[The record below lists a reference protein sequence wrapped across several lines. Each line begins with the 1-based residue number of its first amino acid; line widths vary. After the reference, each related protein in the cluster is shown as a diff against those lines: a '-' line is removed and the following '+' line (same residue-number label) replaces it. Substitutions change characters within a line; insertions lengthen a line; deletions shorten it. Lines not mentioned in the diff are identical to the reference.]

1 MLSRVSLALLENP
14 VEGRRGMTMNKAP
27 ELLKGSIDLHVHS
40 GPGLIPRSVDHVEA
54 ARQCIE
60 AGMKGLILKDHHFMT
75 CNQVYFFKKY
85 IFKDSP
91 LEIFGGLALNNP
103 LGGVN
108 PFAVATAIGYGA
120 KIIWMPT
127 LSAKNHIEYHKKEE
141 TFFSGHQRKDIEE
154 TPLTVLDGEGK
165 LLPQV
170 SRICELIAKADIILA
185 TGHLHISEI
194 RLLVEE
200 ALRKGVK
207 KILVNH
213 PEFLINASIEDMID
227 FAGKGAFIEH
237 SYTLTLSKKLT
248 KEYLVEM
255 IRKVGAEHTILASD
269 LGQTGRVTPVEGLR
283 NCIEE
288 MLEMGIKDEEIDLM
302 LRKNPAKLLNLA

>member
-1 MLSRVSLALLENP
+1 
-14 VEGRRGMTMNKAP
+14 MNKIS
-27 ELLKGSIDLHVHS
+27 ELLKGAIDLHVHS

-54 ARQCIE
+54 TRQCIE
-60 AGMKGLILKDHHFMT
+60 SGMRGLILKDHHFMT

-91 LEIFGGLALNNP
+91 LGIFGGLALNNP

-141 TFFSGHQRKDIEE
+141 SFFSGHQKKDLEE
-154 TPLTVLDGEGK
+154 TPLTILDGDGK

-170 SRICELIAKADIILA
+170 SQICALIAKADIILA
-185 TGHLHISEI
+185 TGHLFLNEI
-194 RLLVEE
+194 KLLVDE
-200 ALRKGVK
+200 AIRQGAK
-207 KILVNH
+207 KILINH
-213 PEFLINASIEDMID
+213 PEFIINASIDDMID
-227 FAGKGAFIEH
+227 FAGKGVFIEH
-237 SYTLTLSKKLT
+237 SYTLIISKKLT

-269 LGQTGRVTPVEGLR
+269 LGQVGRVTPVEGLR
-283 NCIEE
+283 NCIQDV
-288 MLEMGIKDEEIDLM
+288 LERGIKDEEVDLM
-302 LRKNPAKLLNLA
+302 LRRNPAKLLNLE